1 MVSFEYLADSVKLDE
16 PAGARSIFEI
26 RSALAKAE
34 ELAIHPLFK
43 DDAVFDAVEAEPW
56 HLHRTTV
63 ARMLLEIDTLPRLKG
78 RIYTITSQGIE
89 LSIRNLDNT
98 ERLLSQALG
107 SGHEYYLQA
116 HLGGQLKG
124 QLKYLLGIARHGV
137 ITTNKSAIEEHLD
150 IIPNNA
156 KKVIYLK
163 QLLLSYKQR
172 EGHYDKEQFA
182 AVCKFIKLEKKKWAL
197 SEDDSTPTFS
207 TTTELLSFV
216 SSLVTTQL
224 EHYIRKQG
232 GYKNF
237 WRDEQCTDDKKE
249 TEIQQYVL
257 AILDPACRQKS
268 IKIHREVFAA
278 DGSVD
283 MTFTYLDL
291 DVCMEI
297 KKAQHPDV
305 DKAMSKQLVAYM
317 QAERT
322 TAGIYLV
329 LWYKSDG
336 GISLPSKYTSTQNL
350 RDYLK
355 STLPVGYT
363 IESHVIDCTKPISP
377 SKQR

>member
-1 MVSFEYLADSVKLDE
+1 MVSFKYLANSVKLDE
-16 PAGARSIFEI
+16 LAGPRSIFEI

-34 ELAIHPLFK
+34 ELAQHPLFK
-43 DDAVFDAVEAEPW
+43 DDPVFDAVEAEPG

-63 ARMLLEIDTLPRLKG
+63 GRMLLEIDTLPRVKG
-78 RIYTITSQGIE
+78 HIYAMTSQGIE
-89 LSIRNLDNT
+89 LSISNLDST
-98 ERLLSQALG
+98 ERFLSQALG

-116 HLGGQLKG
+116 HLGGQLRG

-137 ITTNKSAIEEHLD
+137 IMTNKSAIEEHLD
-150 IIPNNA
+150 TIPNNA

-182 AVCKFIKLEKKKWAL
+182 EVCKFIKLEKKKWAL
-197 SEDDSTPTFS
+197 SVDDSTPHFS
-207 TTTELLSFV
+207 TTTELLRFV
-216 SSLVTTQL
+216 SGLVTTQI
-224 EHYIRKQG
+224 EHYIQQQG
-232 GYKNF
+232 GYRNF
-237 WRDEQCTDDKKE
+237 WRDEQCTEDKKE
-249 TEIQQYVL
+249 TEVQQYIL

-305 DKAMSKQLVAYM
+305 DKAMNKQLVAYM
-317 QAERT
+317 KAERT

-329 LWYKSDG
+329 LWYKSAG
-336 GISLPSKYTSTQNL
+336 GISLPSKYPSSQDL

-355 STLPVGYT
+355 RTLPVSYM
-363 IESHVIDCTKPISP
+363 IEPHVIDCTKPISP
-377 SKQR
+377 SKQQ